1 MADLE
6 SRVGSLET
14 KIDIFIGEMR
24 DFKNEMRQQNQMRVA
39 EIARTD
45 AKIEKLR
52 EQHEK
57 DMKAIAKQ
65 REKDNERHDDT
76 IKELNKKIDDKFD
89 KLSSQI
95 QNMAIAAVVGVGA
108 IVWAAVSALK

>member
-6 SRVGSLET
+6 NRVGSLET
-14 KIDIFIGEMR
+14 KIDMFIGEMR
-24 DFKNEMRQQNQMRVA
+24 QQNAMRAA
-39 EIARTD
+39 EIARVD

-52 EQHEK
+52 EQRERDNAKHEA

-65 REKDNERHDDT
+65 REKDNAQHNED
-76 IKELNKKIDDKFD
+76 IKDLNKKIDDKFD

-108 IVWAAVSALK
+108 IVAAVSSLK

>member
-14 KIDIFIGEMR
+14 KIDMFIGEMR
-24 DFKNEMRQQNQMRVA
+24 QQNAMRAA
-39 EIARTD
+39 EIARVD
-45 AKIEKLR
+45 SKIEKLR

-57 DMKAIAKQ
+57 EMKAIAKQ
-65 REKDNERHDDT
+65 REKDNEKHDDT

-108 IVWAAVSALK
+108 IVAAVSALK